1 MGLQGAVRGA
11 LQHYRGGH
19 GFESRWSPEALIAIT
34 TTIFKSN
41 YDLKYRTSHHF
52 NYKFNCVFV
61 ELCLNVFAGAIT
73 ATETN
78 VISTVLML
86 NSL

>member
-1 MGLQGAVRGA
+1 MLQKKNEGNFLSAEIRVVGSYTDR
-11 LQHYRGGH
+11 L
-19 GFESRWSPEALIAIT
+19 LIAIT